1 MKKSTIIWGLLFL
14 LAGTAIVAKGLG
26 FFQEINILMIVGTVV
41 LGAVIIISAIK
52 LKFFGV
58 LFPIAFLCIM
68 YDELLGITAI
78 TPWTVLIAALLG
90 SVGLTLIFN
99 KDIWS
104 KKPWSDYHSEQMD
117 FIDVEDEGHIRY
129 QTSFG
134 SGTKYINT
142 DKFEQADLY
151 SKFAGMKVYFDKA
164 VLYKGT
170 GIIKVN
176 ASFSGVELYIPKD
189 WTVVNN
195 VNVSFGAV
203 DEKNKTNGDADK
215 TVSLVGDVS
224 FGAVE
229 IIYI

>member
-14 LAGTAIVAKGLG
+14 LAGAAIIAKGLG
-26 FFQEINILMIVGTVV
+26 FFNEINILMIVGTAL
-41 LGAVIIISAIK
+41 LGAIIIFSAIK
-52 LKFFGV
+52 LNFFGV
-58 LFPIAFLCIM
+58 LFPLAFLSII

-90 SVGLTLIFN
+90 SIGLTLIF
-99 KDIWS
+99 KRDIWC
-104 KKPWSDYHSEQMD
+104 KKSWSNHDFEQMD
-117 FIDVEDEGHIRY
+117 SIDVEDEGHIRY

-151 SKFAGMKVYFDKA
+151 SKFAGMKVYFDNA
-164 VLYKGT
+164 GLYKGT

-176 ASFSGVELYIPKD
+176 VSFSGVELYIPKE

-195 VNVSFGAV
+195 VNVSMGAV
-203 DEKNKTNGDADK
+203 EEKKNTHADPSK
-215 TVSLVGDVS
+215 TVSLVGEVS
-224 FGAVE
+224 FGAIE
-229 IIYI
+229 IIYM